1 MSKINVGRVI
11 VSGLLA
17 GVVLNVGEFVLNE
30 PILGDQW
37 TAAMAALNRP
47 PIGGDMIA
55 WFVLLTFVLGI
66 ALVWLYAAIRPRF
79 GAGPKTAVWAGV
91 TVWFF
96 ACLWGFGSTW
106 VMGLF
111 PARLV
116 GIILVWELIEVPLA
130 AVAGAWLYREA
141 EPA

>member
-1 MSKINVGRVI
+1 MGKINIGRVI
-11 VSGLLA
+11 VGGLLA

-47 PIGGDMIA
+47 PIGGSMIA

-130 AVAGAWLYREA
+130 AVAGAWLYKEV